1 MNKFGAIKNNFSL
14 NCKGRILSFADP
26 IVMGI
31 LNLAPDSFYDGGIYT
46 NEKQILLQV
55 EKMLM
60 EGAAVIDIGAESTRP
75 GAALITETEEQDRL
89 LPVLQLI
96 IEKIPGTII
105 SIDTY
110 RASTAKMA
118 IENGASIINDISGGE
133 MDRKMFET
141 ISTLKVPY
149 ILMHM
154 LGTPQNMQL
163 NPQYSDVVTEVMNFF
178 ASRIIILKE
187 LGVNDII
194 IDPGF
199 GFGKTPGNNY
209 SLLSNLDY
217 FKILDVPILAGL
229 SRKSM
234 ICKILNVRPSEALNG
249 TTALNMIAL
258 LNGANMLRVH
268 DVKEAME
275 VVNLWKM
282 VNKSLAANC
291 QESVES

>member
-1 MNKFGAIKNNFSL
+1 MNKFGTIKNNFSL
-14 NCKGRILSFADP
+14 NCNGRLLSFANP

-31 LNLAPDSFYDGGIYT
+31 LNLTPDSFYDGGAYKS
-46 NEKQILLQV
+46 EKQILQRV
-55 EKMLM
+55 EKMLA
-60 EGAAVIDIGAESTRP
+60 EGAVIIDLGAESTRP
-75 GAALITETEEQDRL
+75 GAASITETEEQERL

-96 IEKIPGTII
+96 IKKFPGTII

-118 IENGASIINDISGGE
+118 VESGASMINDISGGE
-133 MDRKMFET
+133 MDKLMFET

-154 LGTPQNMQL
+154 RGTPQDMQF
-163 NPQYSDVVTEVMNFF
+163 NPQYSDIVTEVMNFF
-178 ASRIIILKE
+178 APRIKLLKE
-187 LGVNDII
+187 LGVYDVI

-199 GFGKTPGNNY
+199 GFGKTTENNY
-209 SLLSNLDY
+209 SLLSNID
-217 FKILDVPILAGL
+217 FFRILDVPILAGL

-234 ICKILNVRPSEALNG
+234 ICKVLDISPPEALNG

-258 LNGANMLRVH
+258 LNGANVLRVH
-268 DVKEAME
+268 DVKEAVE

-282 VNKSLAANC
+282 VNKSLIVC
-291 QESVES
+291 RQ

>member
-1 MNKFGAIKNNFSL
+1 MNKFGTIKNNFSI
-14 NCKGRILSFADP
+14 NCNGRLLSCADP

-31 LNLAPDSFYDGGIYT
+31 LNLTPDSFYDGGIY
-46 NEKQILLQV
+46 NSEKQVLLKV
-55 EKMLM
+55 EKMLS
-60 EGAAVIDIGAESTRP
+60 EGAAIIDIGAESTRP
-75 GAALITETEEQDRL
+75 GAARITEAEEQGRL

-96 IEKIPGTII
+96 IKKIPGTII
-105 SIDTY
+105 SVDTY
-110 RASTAKMA
+110 RACTAKRA
-118 IENGASIINDISGGE
+118 VESGASIINDISGGE
-133 MDRKMFET
+133 MDKKMFET

-154 LGTPQNMQL
+154 LGTPQNMQI

-178 ASRIIILKE
+178 ASRINHLKE
-187 LGVNDII
+187 LGVHDII

-199 GFGKTPGNNY
+199 GFGKTPENNY

-234 ICKILNVRPSEALNG
+234 ICKTLNVSTSEALNG

-258 LNGANMLRVH
+258 VNGANMLRVH
-268 DVKEAME
+268 DVKEAVE
-275 VVNLWKM
+275 VANLWKM
-282 VNKSLAANC
+282 VISNQL
-291 QESVES
+291 SVVR